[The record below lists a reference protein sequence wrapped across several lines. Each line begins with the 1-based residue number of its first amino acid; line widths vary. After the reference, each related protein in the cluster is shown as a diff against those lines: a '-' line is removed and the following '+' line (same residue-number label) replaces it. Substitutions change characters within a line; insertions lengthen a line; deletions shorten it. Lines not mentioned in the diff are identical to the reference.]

1 WGSVP
6 QLDLEGTL
14 NMGIG
19 MVALVGA
26 DQADATLAVL
36 SEQGLGA
43 RVIGE
48 VVAEDQLP
56 EPGTPLEHVIAGAK
70 GVDGGA
76 VLLAGQHPGWT

>member
-1 WGSVP
+1 MP

-26 DQADATLAVL
+26 EQADATLAVL
-36 SEQGLGA
+36 TERGLGA

-48 VVAEDQLP
+48 VVPEESLP
-56 EPGTPLEHVIAGAK
+56 EPGAPLESVVTGAK
-70 GVDGGA
+70 GVEGGA
-76 VLLAGQHPGWT
+76 VMLAGQHPGWA